1 MDLKKE
7 IKLSDLF
14 RRNGEK
20 STNGADETP
29 DEEPKEKRRLFS
41 RAPKNGTDETR
52 VGEPKEKRG
61 RFGRAPKNGDS
72 NGDGKLVADSKAAP
86 PIPQIPLM
94 RAFDLLP
101 KEQRRQESEGR
112 PGLLQIGVALVA
124 VVAIAALGFLF
135 LTSSSSVNDNRRER
149 DALQAQLNALEAQAE
164 KPSPT
169 SGPELEDE
177 RVQRTNALATALSGR
192 VAWDRLLRDVSLVL
206 PSEVFLTALTMSSP
220 SPASAPTA
228 AATAG
233 STQFAISGTTARQ
246 EYVAL
251 LLSRLAILPE
261 LSGVKLVTAQRGDDG
276 DVVFTINAVVR
287 HEVPAS

>member
-20 STNGADETP
+20 STNGTEESP
-29 DEEPKEKRRLFS
+29 LEEPKPKRRLFS
-41 RAPKNGTDETR
+41 RP
-52 VGEPKEKRG
+52 
-61 RFGRAPKNGDS
+61 PKNGDAPEAQYD
-72 NGDGKLVADSKAAP
+72 NGKLDADAKTAP

-101 KEQRRQESEGR
+101 KDHRRQESERR
-112 PGLLQIGVALVA
+112 PGLIQIGIALVA
-124 VVAIAALGFLF
+124 VVVLAGLGALF
-135 LTSSSSVNDNRRER
+135 LMSSSTVSGKRRER
-149 DALQAQLNALEAQAE
+149 DALQSQLNSLKVQAE

-169 SGPELEDE
+169 AGPELEDE

-206 PSEVFLTALTMSSP
+206 PSEVYLTALTASSP
-220 SPASAPTA
+220 TPASAPTA
-228 AATAG
+228 AAAAS

-251 LLSRLAILPE
+251 LLSRLSILPE
-261 LSGVKLVTAQRGDDG
+261 LSGVKLVSALRGDEG

-287 HEVPAS
+287 HEAPTS